1 MASNLNS
8 LLALGSLEGAQ
19 NNLKKKK
26 KTPQSFYNTPFEEIK
41 PINTNLEGNMGG
53 STFGEPLQQQPS
65 LNIQSPLQMSASL
78 QIDAIGGQ
86 AQGFSGMFGPDQA
99 GDNSGYTGGGGF
111 GDIDPNEG
119 SGIIPG
125 AGMGGFSG
133 GGAGGAGGAGG
144 FSGYQPFSTS
154 QESLFGSF
162 FGGLQDPYKS
172 QITSATGAESEGGA
186 ALSLKELADLAGFD
200 TSKLS
205 AKDYEALRKAG
216 ILQFS
221 NYMEGTGEQLQNLQ
235 SYRSMLL
242 DQATTEG
249 TFQAGGLLGMV
260 EEESASGMQS
270 GRQAG
275 RGKKVRKSLR
285 DAMKTQLL
293 GGEEAYQSELET
305 LRSSVVGGLQEGLA
319 GIADSVIGLNADLGT
334 KLKDYSYQD
343 PTMTGGAT
351 TPDYTGGVPGN
362 YQSVYN
368 QYDIS
373 NQDMGQIQ
381 GWISSQYAANGSF
394 PTSDDVK
401 SYITNTLG
409 YRSGSDEDQQ
419 EGDNY

>member
-1 MASNLNS
+1 MANGINS

-26 KTPQSFYNTPFEEIK
+26 NPQSFYNTPFEEMK

-53 STFGEPLQQQPS
+53 NNFGQPLQQQPS
-65 LNIQSPLQMSASL
+65 LNIQSPSQMSASL

-99 GDNSGYTGGGGF
+99 GDNSGYTGGGSY
-111 GDIDPNEG
+111 GDIDPNDTG
-119 SGIIPG
+119 VTPP
-125 AGMGGFSG
+125 AGGFSG
-133 GGAGGAGGAGG
+133 AGSEAGSGG
-144 FSGYQPFSTS
+144 FGGYQPFSTS

-172 QITSATGAESEGGA
+172 QITSATGAESEGGT

-260 EEESASGMQS
+260 EEESASGLQS

-293 GGEEAYQSELET
+293 GGEEAYQSELDS
-305 LRSSVVGGLQEGLA
+305 LRGSVVGGLQEGLA
-319 GIADSVIGLNADLGT
+319 NIADSVIGLNADLGT

-362 YQSVYN
+362 YQNVYN

-381 GWISSQYAANGSF
+381 GWISSQFAANGSF
-394 PTSDDVK
+394 PTSADVQ
-401 SYITNTLG
+401 SYITGTLG
-409 YRSGSDEDQQ
+409 YRGGSDEEQQ

>member
-1 MASNLNS
+1 MANGINS

-26 KTPQSFYNTPFEEIK
+26 KTPQSFYNTPFEEMK

-53 STFGEPLQQQPS
+53 NNFGEPIQQQPS
-65 LNIQSPLQMSASL
+65 LNIQSPSQMSASL

-99 GDNSGYTGGGGF
+99 GDNSGFTGGGSY
-111 GDIDPNEG
+111 GDIDPNDT
-119 SGIIPG
+119 G
-125 AGMGGFSG
+125 ATPPAGGFSG
-133 GGAGGAGGAGG
+133 AGSEGAGG
-144 FSGYQPFSTS
+144 FNGYQPFSTS
-154 QESLFGSF
+154 QESLFSSF
-162 FGGLQDPYKS
+162 FGGLQDPYRS
-172 QITSATGAESEGGA
+172 QITSATGADSEGGA

-205 AKDYEALRKAG
+205 ATDYEALRKAG
-216 ILQFS
+216 ILQFA

-235 SYRSMLL
+235 SYRTMLL
-242 DQATTEG
+242 DTATKEG
-249 TFQAGGLLGMV
+249 TFQVGGLLGMV
-260 EEESASGMQS
+260 EEESASGLQS
-270 GRQAG
+270 GRQSR
-275 RGKKVRKSLR
+275 RGKQARKSLR

-293 GGEEAYQSELET
+293 GGEEAYQSELDS
-305 LRSSVVGGLQEGLA
+305 LRGSVVGGLQEGLA
-319 GIADSVIGLNADLGT
+319 NIADSVIGLNADLGT

-351 TPDYTGGVPGN
+351 TENYTGGVPGN

-381 GWISSQYAANGSF
+381 GWISSQFAANGSF

-401 SYITNTLG
+401 SYITGTLG
-409 YRSGSDEDQQ
+409 YRSGSDEEQQ
-419 EGDNY
+419 EGDYY